1 MINPTLPEV
10 KHDPAPV
17 EEPID
22 SDESIIYHTE
32 IADPPE
38 KGINK
43 FLLLFKRKAS
53 AADEGEMPAG
63 TDAPV
68 AAEPPAV
75 VERRPNK
82 RAERRVKPKAKDPG
96 PDMRLRAFM
105 SPPMSLPPEKE
116 PKKFSLKPTRERT
129 HRAYW
134 DVAGTFSLIVNAI
147 LIAVLVIMAGQIKN
161 MKSMISNLLGG
172 LYGNFVE
179 MDKAS
184 ITTTIPVEAQIP
196 LSFSLPI
203 SQNTDVT
210 LTSPVTIRNT
220 GVVINS
226 GPLSINSP
234 ATITL
239 PEGTGLPI
247 ALKMDIP
254 VQLTIPV
261 SLQIPVNIPMN
272 QTSLHTP
279 FTGLQQVIRPL
290 YCTINKNAQY
300 PDGIYICGPQTSPSA
315 GNP

>member
-1 MINPTLPEV
+1 MINSTPPEV

-22 SDESIIYHTE
+22 NDESIIDHTE

-38 KGINK
+38 KGIK
-43 FLLLFKRKAS
+43 RFMLLFKRKPS
-53 AADEGEMPAG
+53 AAVEGETPARM
-63 TDAPV
+63 DAPEP
-68 AAEPPAV
+68 AEPAAP
-75 VERRPNK
+75 VESRPNK
-82 RAERRVKPKAKDPG
+82 RAERRARTKAKEQG

-105 SPPMSLPPEKE
+105 SPPMTLPPEKE

-134 DVAGTFSLIVNAI
+134 DVAGTFSLVVNAI

-184 ITTTIPVEAQIP
+184 ISTTIPVEAQIP

-203 SQNTDVT
+203 SQTTDVT
-210 LTSPVTIRNT
+210 LTSSVIMPHT

-226 GPLSINSP
+226 GGLSINAP

-239 PEGTGLPI
+239 PEGTSLPI

-300 PDGIYICGPQTSPSA
+300 PDGIYICGPQTSISV